1 MDELD
6 AIQASLASFT
16 KRLDEAS
23 SDRFNELRKCSFFD
37 PIPSEWLQSIADQAE
52 IRTFHSGA
60 TLTIEGEDMN
70 SLFVILFGTATAYFR
85 HKEVG
90 TIHSGECIGE
100 GVCFATET
108 LERSA
113 TVMADDEVVVA
124 EIKKT
129 GLDNIHGDA
138 RLYMDKALMLALFK
152 KLQGANRKIEELLR
166 ERETSSPSVLA

>member
-6 AIQASLASFT
+6 AIQASLANFT

-23 SDRFNELRKCSFFD
+23 SDRFNEMRKCSFFD
-37 PIPSEWLQSIADQAE
+37 AIPSEWLKPIAAE
-52 IRTFHSGA
+52 ADIKTFPSGA
-60 TLTIEGEDMN
+60 TLTVEGEDMN
-70 SLFVILFGTATAYFR
+70 SLFVILFGSATAYFK
-85 HKEVG
+85 HKAVG

-113 TVMADDEVVVA
+113 TVIADDEVVVA
-124 EIKKT
+124 EIKKS

-138 RLYMDKALMLALFK
+138 RAYMDKALMLALFK

-166 ERETSSPSVLA
+166 